1 MIRVF
6 TLFRKYVQSTQSG
19 LESQFYKN
27 FRLYL
32 PVRAESFFET
42 SSSGYPFFLCRA
54 LFKRDL
60 LKILLLLIC
69 VHSDIFAQNSFFSR
83 SLKNPFLVDF
93 EISEDP
99 TNEELEQYQNELR
112 QHNIADALDSR
123 WRKEQKLARYFQ
135 KPVSRDDFFNRLQRG
150 LWQTMVSKK
159 KGLYPEKNVVTL
171 NGGGEDCIVLFSSY
185 DRVYP
190 KYVKSLIKA
199 LEEVGFKGNVYY
211 RLGGYP
217 NPTKKEILYA
227 GVPYAFKM
235 FMLEEARNLGFRY
248 LLWLDASVFPLKNPQ
263 PLFDLI
269 RQKGVVYKDAA
280 PLPQFIFEE
289 TRRDIF
295 LLTGIDVMK
304 CRHLR
309 MPVFGIDTKVIWF
322 QKFLDYHR
330 NLVEIGTP
338 FFSAL
343 PEEFVL
349 TALKELY
356 FPKTIT
362 PTEMLLGFDY
372 VPSVANGYYFYLRFH

>member
-1 MIRVF
+1 MQNGLAS
-6 TLFRKYVQSTQSG
+6 LFYRD
-19 LESQFYKN
+19 
-27 FRLYL
+27 FRLYS
-32 PVRAESFFET
+32 PISTESFIET
-42 SSSGYPFFLCRA
+42 SISEYSFFLCEA

-69 VHSDIFAQNSFFSR
+69 VHSDIFAQNSFFTR
-83 SLKNPFLVDF
+83 SIKNPFVVDF
-93 EISEDP
+93 ELSEDP
-99 TNEELEQYQNELR
+99 TNEELEEYQNKLR
-112 QHNIADALDSR
+112 LHNIAEEVDIQ

-150 LWQTMVSKK
+150 LWQTMISKK
-159 KGLYPEKNVVTL
+159 KGLYPKKNVVNL

-190 KYVKSLIKA
+190 KYVLSLIKA
-199 LEEVGFKGNVYY
+199 LEEVGFRGSVYY

-263 PLFDLI
+263 PLFDMI

-280 PLPQFIFEE
+280 PLPQFIFED
-289 TRRDIF
+289 TRRDLF
-295 LLTGIDVMK
+295 LLTGIDVLQ

-309 MPVFGIDTKVIWF
+309 MPVFGIDTKLSWF